1 MMRDGQ
7 QLRLWCHVA
16 HVRVVGDG
24 HFSALLRGD
33 HHRIRGGVERQHIG
47 LLVHQGHGGFAFARR
62 VKPGVDPN
70 QLDLRF
76 RVDRLHAQRE
86 CVNALNHFGNRKTGH
101 ITGDAGFA
109 DTGSGDAGQK
119 PAFVIAGVG
128 SGHVGRCFIAG
139 DGFEFHV
146 REFSRYFHG
155 RFHVAEAGREY
166 QAVALLRHV
175 ADDAFGVSA
184 FGHVIN
190 KTGLHLQTLLLHGL
204 L

>member
-1 MMRDGQ
+1 MK
-7 QLRLWCHVA
+7 
-16 HVRVVGDG
+16 
-24 HFSALLRGD
+24 
-33 HHRIRGGVERQHIG
+33 RQHIG
-47 LLVHQGHGGFAFARR
+47 FLVHQRDGGFAFAHR
-62 VKPGVDPN
+62 VKPGVDPD

-109 DTGSGDAGQK
+109 DTTGSDTGQK
-119 PAFVIAGVG
+119 PAFVIARVGGGHIG
-128 SGHVGRCFIAG
+128 SGFVAG
-139 DGFEFHV
+139 DGFEFHI

-155 RFHVAEAGREY
+155 RLHVAEAGREY
-166 QAVALLRHV
+166 QTVALLRHV
-175 ADDAFGVSA
+175 ANDTLGVSA
-184 FGHVIN
+184 FGHVVD